1 MLKEFREFV
10 LRGNAID
17 LAVAVVI
24 GAAFGAVVNSLVADL
39 FTPLVA
45 MVFGEPDFGALKLTI
60 NGTEF
65 RYGGFLNT
73 VVSLITIGAAV
84 FFLVVRP
91 LNLLM
96 ARRRA
101 GEVPEPQAVPQD
113 VVLLTEIRDLLADRY
128 SGRSPSR
135 PT

>member
-1 MLKEFREFV
+1 MLKEFREFI
-10 LRGNAID
+10 LRGHAID

-45 MVFGEPDFGALKLTI
+45 MVFGEPDFGGLKFTI
-60 NGTEF
+60 NGAEF
-65 RYGGFLNT
+65 RYGAFLNT
-73 VVSLITIGAAV
+73 LFALVTIGVAV
-84 FFLVVRP
+84 FFVVVKP
-91 LNLLM
+91 INLLM

-101 GEVPEPQAVPQD
+101 GEEPEPEAVPQD
-113 VVLLTEIRDLLADRY
+113 VILLTEIRDLLAQ
-128 SGRSPSR
+128 SAVTPSR